1 MKNENHQF
9 FKKAEL
15 LIADQCLADF
25 VKWLPTF
32 FVNHYG
38 WVAET
43 LDAYEHF
50 HKLPFAMRS
59 GVFLQ
64 FFREKGID
72 IEVTKWAEAH
82 RETEDTR
89 TNKYYWIVYVDNEF
103 KSLDCECKTYEM
115 QCDYN
120 TALTEAIKQ
129 ANEIYNKEK

>member
-9 FKKAEL
+9 FKKEEL
-15 LIADQCLADF
+15 LIADQCLSDF

-59 GVFLQ
+59 GVYLA
-64 FFREKGID
+64 FFREQG
-72 IEVTKWAEAH
+72 IEVDKVTTVLDLNNIYTLKIS
-82 RETEDTR
+82 
-89 TNKYYWIVYVDNEF
+89 KGCVVYDEINHP
-103 KSLDCECKTYEM
+103 
-115 QCDYN
+115 DYN
-120 TALTEAIKQ
+120 IALSEAIKQ
-129 ANEIYNKEK
+129 ANQIYNKVKE

>member
-9 FKKAEL
+9 FKKEEL
-15 LIADQCLADF
+15 LIADQCLSDF

-59 GVFLQ
+59 GVYLA

-72 IEVTKWAEAH
+72 VVIGFAYEF
-82 RETEDTR
+82 TEKPQYFYQISNGVER
-89 TNKYYWIVYVDNEF
+89 
-103 KSLDCECKTYEM
+103 KTDLKMYP
-115 QCDYN
+115 DYN

-129 ANEIYNKEK
+129 ANQIYNEEKE